1 MVYMRSF
8 CLLCRLA
15 DEKSSSVMI
24 YRALQCLVDY
34 GYDLF
39 NLDPDKPMEN
49 CLKELKGVIDS
60 DGMPAPSTA
69 QLEERE
75 IREPRSAR

>member
-1 MVYMRSF
+1 MVYMRNF

-15 DEKSSSVMI
+15 DEICSSVMI
-24 YRALQCLVDY
+24 YRALQSLLDH
-34 GYDLF
+34 GYYLF
-39 NLDPDKPMEN
+39 DLDPDKPMEN

-69 QLEERE
+69 QLE
-75 IREPRSAR
+75 IREPRRAR

>member
-1 MVYMRSF
+1 MVYMRNV

-24 YRALQCLVDY
+24 YRALEYLLDP

-49 CLKELKGVIDS
+49 RLKELKGVIDS